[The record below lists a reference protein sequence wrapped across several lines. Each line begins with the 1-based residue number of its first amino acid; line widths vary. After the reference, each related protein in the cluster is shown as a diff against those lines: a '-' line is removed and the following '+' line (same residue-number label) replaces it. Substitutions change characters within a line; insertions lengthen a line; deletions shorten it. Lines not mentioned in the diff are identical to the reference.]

1 MLRNQIQQEI
11 IKLLKSGEKEK
22 AGVLRYL
29 FSQIKDEEINAGRKE
44 LTDEQVIKLIN
55 NQVKKLKESLEAFQ
69 KGQREDLVKKTQFEL
84 DILNTYL
91 PKQMPLQDLEK
102 EVEKIIQQNPNLN
115 NLGALIGIC
124 VKNMSGKAD
133 NSQIAQVVKE
143 KFSHK

>member
-22 AGVLRYL
+22 AEVLRYL

-69 KGQREDLVKKTQFEL
+69 KGGREDLAKKTKFEL
-84 DILNTYL
+84 EVLGTYL
-91 PKQMPLQDLEK
+91 PQQMSKEEIEK
-102 EVEKIIQQNPNLN
+102 EVEKIMSQNPNLN
-115 NLGALIGIC
+115 NLGALIGVC
-124 VKNMSGKAD
+124 VKNLSGKAD
-133 NSQIAQVVKE
+133 NAQIAQIVKE
-143 KFSHK
+143 KFSK